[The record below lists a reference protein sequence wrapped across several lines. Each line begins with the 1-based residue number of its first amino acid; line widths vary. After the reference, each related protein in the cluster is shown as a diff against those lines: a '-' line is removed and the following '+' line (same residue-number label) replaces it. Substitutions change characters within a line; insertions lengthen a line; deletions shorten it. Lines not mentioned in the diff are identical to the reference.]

1 MHSVGK
7 FYELFCVRRSRR
19 RIAGLADSDCRVCG
33 LPVLC
38 EEVSG
43 FRREIGQEDSGEGL
57 MARPALL
64 VLRAQAS
71 AFALC
76 LCHFVSATAR
86 TMCGRQCAEDNVRR
100 TMCGGQWSV
109 TMLAAASFR
118 DP

>member
-7 FYELFCVRRSRR
+7 FYELFCVGRSRR

-76 LCHFVSATAR
+76 LLHFVFATLSQQLR
-86 TMCGRQCAEDNVRR
+86 GQCAEDNVRK
-100 TMCGGQWSV
+100 TMCGGQCAEDNVPDKS
-109 TMLAAASFR
+109 
-118 DP
+118 